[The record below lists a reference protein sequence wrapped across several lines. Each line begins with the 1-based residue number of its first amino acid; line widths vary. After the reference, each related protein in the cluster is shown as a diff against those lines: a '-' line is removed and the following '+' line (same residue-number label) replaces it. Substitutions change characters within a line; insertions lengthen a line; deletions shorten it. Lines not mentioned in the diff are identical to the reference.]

1 MYQFLQHHFTTLC
14 DGMILFF
21 TMFFYFLFT
30 GVRMNHASSAFSSI
44 VRSSSC
50 PLTLFLISSRLRLSQ
65 VCESP
70 RRYEPVVSSAM
81 AIFSRL
87 PAEGNAFSVMR
98 RLMMLRD
105 TPLFSESC
113 TAFRSNIFILSFTLL
128 ARMAFLFLSILISS
142 LYLYSITN
150 APICQCNSFIGIIFF
165 YLHLSQIP

>member
-1 MYQFLQHHFTTLC
+1 MYQILQHHFTTLC

-30 GVRMNHASSAFSSI
+30 GVRMNHASSAFSST
-44 VRSSSC
+44 VRASSC
-50 PLTLFLISSRLRLSQ
+50 TLTLFLISSRLRLSQ
-65 VCESP
+65 VSESP

-113 TAFRSNIFILSFTLL
+113 YAFRSNIFILSFTLL
-128 ARMAFLFLSILISS
+128 ARMVFLFLSILISS
-142 LYLYSITN
+142 LYLYNITN
-150 APICQCNSFIGIIFF
+150 APICQYNSYYGIIFF
-165 YLHLSQIP
+165 YLY

>member
-1 MYQFLQHHFTTLC
+1 MCWNDIVFYYIFL
-14 DGMILFF
+14 
-21 TMFFYFLFT
+21 FLFT
-30 GVRMNHASSAFSSI
+30 GVRMNHASSAFSST
-44 VRSSSC
+44 VRPSSC

-65 VCESP
+65 VSESP

-150 APICQCNSFIGIIFF
+150 TPICQYNSYFGIIFF
-165 YLHLSQIP
+165 LSALISDSVNSIVMTFFS

>member
-1 MYQFLQHHFTTLC
+1 MCWNDIVFYYIFL
-14 DGMILFF
+14 
-21 TMFFYFLFT
+21 FLFT
-30 GVRMNHASSAFSSI
+30 GARMNHASSAFSST
-44 VRSSSC
+44 VRPSSC

-65 VCESP
+65 VSESP

-150 APICQCNSFIGIIFF
+150 TPIYQYNSYYGIIFF
-165 YLHLSQIP
+165 LSALISDSLNSIVMTFFF

>member
-1 MYQFLQHHFTTLC
+1 MCWNDIVFYYIFL
-14 DGMILFF
+14 
-21 TMFFYFLFT
+21 FLFT
-30 GVRMNHASSAFSSI
+30 GVRMNHASSAFSST
-44 VRSSSC
+44 VRPSSC

-65 VCESP
+65 VSESP

-142 LYLYSITN
+142 LYLYTITN
-150 APICQCNSFIGIIFF
+150 TPICQYNSYFGIIFF